1 MRAFRECRVAP
12 AIRAH
17 HDKEEVMQSRL
28 LLGAVAAAS
37 IVVSTPALA
46 DAQSDLKAQVEALQK
61 QLDLLKAQ
69 LDQVTTD
76 MKKQQE
82 AGPHDAKGGGP
93 FLERKPGDALTF
105 LTPGGGEVTLYGNLD
120 VSFDYTTK
128 GLKSDYGDN
137 GGVPVGKMGWQ
148 SAIGTNLSYLGAR
161 GKHPLKPDLDFV
173 WQLEAGIDIS
183 ATPGT
188 KQTTSNISDTVN
200 GALFSRN
207 SFVGFSGKDWGAVM
221 IGKSETPYKT
231 STDRLN
237 PFSGMLGDYRVMI
250 GNTGGDNRVEFG
262 LRASH
267 AIWYESPSWNGASF
281 KAMYSPGQ
289 NRDNTS
295 SIVPSSEPDCA
306 GGNIPGSGALPPT
319 CNDGSFGDLYSVSAQ
334 YLRGPFYLTTA
345 YEVHRNVNRTS
356 DLENLDPRDVG
367 DESAVKVGAQYTFAP
382 RTTVS
387 ALWERT
393 HRDLP
398 SDLEFQNER
407 SRPNATWLALTQVL
421 TDKDNVSFGWGHAGK
436 SKGFLGVH
444 NTPDNQTSF
453 DNSANLYSVAWRH
466 LLDRNT
472 TLYADW
478 AMTVNRADAHYDLGA
493 GGHGVTTDC
502 HDSTPLAAFDPTTG
516 GVTNTGPHCFSGGR
530 LEGVSVGVNY
540 KF

>member
-1 MRAFRECRVAP
+1 MSNHRPLIA
-12 AIRAH
+12 
-17 HDKEEVMQSRL
+17 
-28 LLGAVAAAS
+28 AVAFACGAS
-37 IVVSTPALA
+37 GLAHA
-46 DAQSDLKAQVEALQK
+46 DAVSDLQKQMEALQQ
-61 QLDLLKAQ
+61 QLDAVKTQ
-69 LDQVTTD
+69 LSN
-76 MKKQQE
+76 MQQE
-82 AGPHDAKGGGP
+82 RKEEQAKGSATMTGGGP
-93 FLERKPGDALTF
+93 LVQLKPNAGATF
-105 LTPGGGEVTLYGNLD
+105 LVPGGGEVQLYGNLD
-120 VSFDYTTK
+120 LSFDYTTK

-137 GGVPVGKMGWQ
+137 GGVPVGKMGW
-148 SAIGTNLSYLGAR
+148 SPAIATNLSYVGVR
-161 GKHPLKPDLDFV
+161 GFHPLGQQDLNFI
-173 WQLEAGIDIS
+173 WQLEGGIDIS

-188 KQTTSNISDTVN
+188 KETTSNTSDVVN

-207 SFVGFSGKDWGAVM
+207 SYIGFSGKDWGAVM

-267 AIWYESPSWNGASF
+267 AIWYESPSWQGASF

-289 NRDNTS
+289 NRDDTS

-319 CNDGSFGDLYSVSAQ
+319 CNDGSFGDLYSFSGAYQ
-334 YLRGPFYLTTA
+334 RGPLYVTAA
-345 YEVHRNVNRTS
+345 YERHKNVNRTS
-356 DLENLDPRDVG
+356 DLENLDPRDIS
-367 DESAVKVGAQYTFAP
+367 DESAVKVGAQYTFAT

-387 ALWERT
+387 ALWEKTMRS
-393 HRDLP
+393 LP
-398 SDLEFQNER
+398 SDLQGQNER
-407 SRPNATWLALTQVL
+407 ARNNATWLALTQIL
-421 TDKDNVSFGWGHAGK
+421 SDKDSVSFGWGHAGK
-436 SKGFLGVH
+436 SEGVLGVH
-444 NTPDNQTSF
+444 NSAGDPNNF

-466 LLDRNT
+466 ALDKYT
-472 TLYADW
+472 TFYADW

-516 GVTNTGPHCFSGGR
+516 TVTNDGPHCFAGGK
-530 LEGVSVGVNY
+530 LQGVSVGVNY

>member
-1 MRAFRECRVAP
+1 MDVRKLA
-12 AIRAH
+12 
-17 HDKEEVMQSRL
+17 
-28 LLGAVAAAS
+28 AVAAGS
-37 IVVSTPALA
+37 LLALA
-46 DAQSDLKAQVEALQK
+46 APVRADISSDLQVQVQALQK
-61 QLDLLKAQ
+61 QLEAVKAQ
-69 LDQVTTD
+69 LDAVTAE
-76 MKKQQE
+76 MQKQKQAQE
-82 AGPHDAKGGGP
+82 QEPKQASGGP
-93 FLERKPGDALTF
+93 YIQRKPGDAVTF
-105 LTPGGGEVTLYGNLD
+105 LAPGGGEVTLYGNLD

-148 SAIGTNLSYLGAR
+148 PAIATNLSYLGVK
-161 GKHPLKPDLDFV
+161 GDHPLRPDFDFI

-188 KQTTSNISDTVN
+188 KQSTSNISDTVT
-200 GALFSRN
+200 GSLFSRN
-207 SFVGFSGKDWGAVM
+207 SFVGFSGKDWGAAM

-262 LRASH
+262 LRAAH
-267 AIWYESPSWNGASF
+267 ALWYESPSWSGMSF

-289 NRDNTS
+289 NRDDTS

-319 CNDGSFGDLYSVSAQ
+319 CNDGSFGDLYSLSGAFAS
-334 YLRGPFYLTTA
+334 GPLYLTAA
-345 YEVHRNVNRTS
+345 YERHKNVNRTS
-356 DLENLDPRDVG
+356 DLGNLDPRDLS
-367 DESAVKVGAQYTFAP
+367 DESAFKVGGQYTFSTK
-382 RTTVS
+382 TTVS

-393 HRDLP
+393 YRSLP
-398 SDLEFQNER
+398 SDLDSQNER
-407 SRPNATWLALTQVL
+407 ARPNATWLALTQVL

-444 NTPDNQTSF
+444 NTPDDQTSF
-453 DNSANLYSVAWRH
+453 DNSANLYSLAWRH
-466 LLDRNT
+466 AIDKFT
-472 TLYADW
+472 TLYIDY
-478 AMTVNRADAHYDLGA
+478 AMTDNHADAHYDLGA

-502 HDSTPLAAFDPTTG
+502 HDSTPMAAFDPTTG

-530 LEGVSVGVNY
+530 LQGVSAGVAF